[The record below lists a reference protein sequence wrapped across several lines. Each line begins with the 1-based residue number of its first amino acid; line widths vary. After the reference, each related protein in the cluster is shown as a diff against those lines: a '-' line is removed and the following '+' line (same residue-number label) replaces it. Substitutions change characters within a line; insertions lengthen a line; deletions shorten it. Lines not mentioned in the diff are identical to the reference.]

1 MQNVSLNNASSAVR
15 GRLDNAGYLVQRGDT
30 LSDIAREHGVTL
42 AQLLRAN
49 PQIRDSNHIAV
60 GQQIRLPQADVA
72 PGKDYTVK
80 AGDSL
85 WDIAQRNGISVQELE
100 AANPQLKADR
110 FERIFPGDVLRI
122 PPAQTGKL
130 AAAEPGFAERALKL
144 GREWLQQA
152 EQGIDA
158 AGKQMGAAADRLK
171 TAVGELVGDKEAKPA
186 KAAEPAP
193 AKVPAGSEDISKQVW
208 QPLNQKFGTKVDFAA
223 VSQFE
228 GKQRLD
234 GYVPMSKGKVAGRS
248 GVTIATG
255 WDIGQMSKQEIK
267 ALGLP
272 PALEQKV
279 LPYAGKV
286 KSDAVEALKAQPLA
300 ISRDE
305 ANLIDQKIKAKHLD
319 AAIRSWDAGIDGQ
332 PPKVKFAQLTAAQQ
346 TVLFSRTFHQG
357 VGMPN
362 TATAQDFYAAA
373 QRGDWQLA
381 EAELRDYPA
390 AKAKW
395 YQNRVNA
402 EADLLKADNKS
413 LSQ

>member
-1 MQNVSLNNASSAVR
+1 MQNVSLNNTSSAAR
-15 GRLDNAGYLVQRGDT
+15 GRVDSDVYLVQRGDT
-30 LSDIAREHGVTL
+30 LSAIAREHGVTL
-42 AQLLRAN
+42 PQLLRAN
-49 PQIRDSNHIAV
+49 PQIRDRDQIAV
-60 GQQIRLPQADVA
+60 GQPIQLPQAEAA

-80 AGDSL
+80 AGDTL
-85 WDIAQRNGISVQELE
+85 WDIARQHGVSVRELE

-122 PPAQTGKL
+122 PSAQAGQV
-130 AAAEPGFAERALKL
+130 AAAEPGLAERLLNL

-152 EQGIDA
+152 EQEIDA
-158 AGKQMGAAADRLK
+158 AGTQLGAAADRLQA
-171 TAVGELVGDKEAKPA
+171 AVGEWFADK
-186 KAAEPAP
+186 PAP
-193 AKVPAGSEDISKQVW
+193 AAKADAPPALPVPAGSEEVSQRVW
-208 QPLNQKFGTKVDFAA
+208 QPLNQQFGSRIDFAA

-234 GYVPMSKGKVAGRS
+234 GYVPMSKGQVAGRS

-255 WDIGQMSKQEIK
+255 WDIGQMNKQEIK
-267 ALGLP
+267 ALNLP

-286 KSDAVEALKAQPLA
+286 KGEAVEALQAQPLA

-319 AAIRSWDAGIDGQ
+319 AAIRSWDAGKDGQ
-332 PPKVKFAQLTAAQQ
+332 PPTVKFAELTSAQQ

-357 VGMPN
+357 VGMAN
-362 TATAQDFYAAA
+362 TATARDFYAAA
-373 QRGDWQLA
+373 QRGDWKQA

-402 EADLLKADNKS
+402 EADLLKADKK
-413 LSQ
+413 

>member
-1 MQNVSLNNASSAVR
+1 MLNVNLNAATGAAR
-15 GRLDNAGYLVQRGDT
+15 GRADGDVYLVRRGET
-30 LSDIAREHGVTL
+30 LSTIADEHGVTL

-49 PQIRDSNHIAV
+49 PQIRDANRIGV
-60 GQQIRLPQADVA
+60 GQAIHLPQPEAA
-72 PGKDYTVK
+72 PGKDYSVK
-80 AGDSL
+80 AGDTL
-85 WDIAQRNGISVQELE
+85 WSIAQRNGISVKELE

-122 PPAQTGKL
+122 PSAQAGQV
-130 AAAEPGFAERALKL
+130 AAAEPGLAERLFNL

-158 AGKQMGAAADRLK
+158 AGTQLGAAADKLQA
-171 TAVGELVGDKEAKPA
+171 AVGEWFADKPA
-186 KAAEPAP
+186 SAAKADVPPALP
-193 AKVPAGSEDISKQVW
+193 VPAGSEAVSQRVW
-208 QPLNQKFGTKVDFAA
+208 QPLNQQFGSRIDFAA

-234 GYVPMSKGKVAGRS
+234 GYVPMSKGQVAGRS

-255 WDIGQMSKQEIK
+255 WDIGQMNKQEIK
-267 ALGLP
+267 ALNLP

-286 KSDAVEALKAQPLA
+286 KGEAVEALQAQPLA

-319 AAIRSWDAGIDGQ
+319 AAIRSWDAGKDGQ
-332 PPKVKFAQLTAAQQ
+332 PPTVKFAELTSAQQ

-357 VGMPN
+357 VGMAN
-362 TATAQDFYAAA
+362 TATARDFYAAA
-373 QRGDWQLA
+373 QRGDWQQA

-390 AKAKW
+390 AKAGW
-395 YQNRVNA
+395 YKNRVNA
-402 EADLLKADNKS
+402 EADLLKAERK
-413 LSQ
+413 